1 MSAASAGASWLPQ
14 AAFYT
19 FKKVLNYF
27 YDVAAG
33 KAQWDRVYF
42 SLLLQL
48 QKSCG
53 RHFTSHLNKCFIT
66 LCVGDSHFYHFT
78 YQSQTDLQ
86 HHVVAPFQHPCVYS
100 SVLLAEQLL
109 LILQF
114 DFGKKNGGKK
124 VACGNVSNIPECLW
138 TYGTECTKMFL
149 QSRQLWAE
157 HCCVTWAFAENLLMR
172 AHLILGLG
180 VSTLL
185 LYISFQQHLTQSLE
199 TRLNA
204 LEESS
209 SLAQKQLGV
218 ALTTAEQLRSSDLP
232 AQVLS
237 LHTEMKS
244 RLAEMQRAT
253 VSLEQLS
260 QLQATLKG
268 KSEEFEGV
276 KSQVDDLA
284 ALSSEMS
291 RKVEG
296 LTGSLREAESRLED
310 GSGHVAALSS
320 TLDAQGALVLSLK
333 EQVETC
339 QGQLEARTH
348 GVATVR

>member
-1 MSAASAGASWLPQ
+1 M
-14 AAFYT
+14 
-19 FKKVLNYF
+19 
-27 YDVAAG
+27 
-33 KAQWDRVYF
+33 
-42 SLLLQL
+42 
-48 QKSCG
+48 
-53 RHFTSHLNKCFIT
+53 
-66 LCVGDSHFYHFT
+66 
-78 YQSQTDLQ
+78 
-86 HHVVAPFQHPCVYS
+86 
-100 SVLLAEQLL
+100 
-109 LILQF
+109 
-114 DFGKKNGGKK
+114 
-124 VACGNVSNIPECLW
+124 
-138 TYGTECTKMFL
+138 CTKMFL
-149 QSRQLWAE
+149 QPQQLRAE
-157 HCCVTWAFAENLLMR
+157 QCRNIWAFAKNPLIPEHANSILM
-172 AHLILGLG
+172 
-180 VSTLL
+180 STLP
-185 LYISFQQHLTQSLE
+185 LYVSFQQHLSESLE

-209 SLAQKQLGV
+209 ALAQKQLGV
-218 ALTTAEQLRSSDLP
+218 ALATAEQLRSSDLP

-276 KSQVDDLA
+276 KSQVDGLA

-291 RKVEG
+291 REVEV
-296 LTGSLREAESRLED
+296 LTGSLREAESKLED
-310 GSGHVAALSS
+310 GTGHVTALSS

>member
-1 MSAASAGASWLPQ
+1 
-14 AAFYT
+14 
-19 FKKVLNYF
+19 
-27 YDVAAG
+27 
-33 KAQWDRVYF
+33 
-42 SLLLQL
+42 
-48 QKSCG
+48 
-53 RHFTSHLNKCFIT
+53 
-66 LCVGDSHFYHFT
+66 
-78 YQSQTDLQ
+78 
-86 HHVVAPFQHPCVYS
+86 
-100 SVLLAEQLL
+100 
-109 LILQF
+109 
-114 DFGKKNGGKK
+114 
-124 VACGNVSNIPECLW
+124 
-138 TYGTECTKMFL
+138 MFL
-149 QSRQLWAE
+149 QPQQLRAE
-157 HCCVTWAFAENLLMR
+157 HCRDTWAFAKNLLIPEH
-172 AHLILGLG
+172 ANLILVLD

-185 LYISFQQHLTQSLE
+185 LYISFQQHLSESLE

-218 ALTTAEQLRSSDLP
+218 ALATAEQLRSSDLP

-276 KSQVDDLA
+276 KSQVDGLA

-296 LTGSLREAESRLED
+296 LTGSLREAESKLED
-310 GSGHVAALSS
+310 GTGHVTALSS

-339 QGQLEARTH
+339 QGQLEARTY